1 MPTPRPEVIAPI
13 DHSPQE
19 IESTAEL
26 HSHLERRTLAGLTL
40 QGVSLI
46 GADLSGVDVEKALFV
61 GCELSAEQIELVVR
75 GGGHV
80 VPVFAD
86 TPFPTQPSRLY
97 TSDDLAEGFEVGG
110 FATMYDAIVYKH
122 YIEHGGATPD
132 LREALAQRIHDHG
145 IDNALAA
152 EVDAWETEHGLA
164 TIVGIMGGHA
174 ELRGSPGYRAAA
186 DLAWHLARSGRLVLT
201 GGGPGVMEAA
211 NLGAYMATRP
221 PSELTHAIDELQ
233 VADDF
238 RQAQEYTAT
247 ALRVRAKYPPD
258 PDATWERAGGLS
270 IPTWFYG
277 HEPANLFAARVA
289 KLFSNAVREEQ
300 IVTLS
305 RGGIVFAA
313 GRAGTVQEVFQ
324 ATTLTFY
331 GIVQHSGPFLFLG
344 RRFWTEELPV
354 RPLLAALLQ
363 GSPKGDL
370 SPLIHITDDVR
381 EAAALLADH
390 REG

>member
-1 MPTPRPEVIAPI
+1 VPTPDPAVIAPI

-19 IESTAEL
+19 VESAAEL
-26 HSHLERRTLAGLTL
+26 AYHLDRRTLAGLTL
-40 QGVSLI
+40 QGVDLI
-46 GADLSGVDVEKALFV
+46 GADLSGVDVSGALFV
-61 GCELSAEQIELVVR
+61 GCELSDEQIETVIR

-86 TPFPTQPSRLY
+86 APFPTQPSRLY
-97 TSDDLAEGFEVGG
+97 TPEDLAEGFDLGG
-110 FATMYDAIVYKH
+110 AATMYDAIVYRH
-122 YIEHGGATPD
+122 YLEHGGATPD

-145 IDNALAA
+145 IDNALAS
-152 EVDAWETEHGLA
+152 EVDEWRAEHGDA

-174 ELRGSPGYRAAA
+174 EPRGSAGYRDAAG
-186 DLAWHLARSGRLVLT
+186 LAWHLARSGRLILT

-211 NLGAYMATRP
+211 NLGAYLATRP
-221 PSELTHAIDELQ
+221 LSELYQAIDELQ
-233 VADDF
+233 TAADF
-238 RQAQEYTAT
+238 HQTQEYTAA
-247 ALRVRAKYPPD
+247 ALRVRAKYPPA
-258 PDATWERAGGLS
+258 PDATWERAGGLA

-277 HEPANLFAARVA
+277 HEPANLFAARIA

-305 RGGIVFAA
+305 RGGIVFAE

-331 GIVQHSGPFLFLG
+331 GIARHSGPFLFLG
-344 RRFWTEELPV
+344 KRFWSEDLPV
-354 RPLLAALLQ
+354 STLLAPLLKA
-363 GSPKGDL
+363 SPLGDL
-370 SPLIHITDDVR
+370 STLIHLTDDVE
-381 EAAALLADH
+381 EAAALLMN

>member
-13 DHSPQE
+13 DHSPHE
-19 IESTAEL
+19 VESTAEL
-26 HSHLERRTLAGLTL
+26 LIHLERQTLAGLTL
-40 QGVSLI
+40 QGVDLV
-46 GADLSGVDVEKALFV
+46 GVDLSGVDVSGSLFV
-61 GCELSAEQIELVVR
+61 GCEMSDEQAELVVR
-75 GGGHV
+75 GGGQV

-86 TPFPTQPSRLY
+86 TPYPTQPSRLY
-97 TSDDLAEGFEVGG
+97 SSGDMADGFDVGG
-110 FATMYDAIVYKH
+110 FATMYDAVVYKH
-122 YIEHGGATPD
+122 YIEHGGALPD

-152 EVDAWETEHGLA
+152 EVAAWTGAHGDA

-174 ELRGSPGYRAAA
+174 ELRGSPGYRDAAA
-186 DLAWHLARSGRLVLT
+186 LAWHLARSGRLVLT

-211 NLGAYMATRP
+211 NLGAYMATR
-221 PSELTHAIDELQ
+221 SAAELTAAIDELQ
-233 VADDF
+233 QADDF
-238 RQAQEYTAT
+238 RQAQDYTEA
-247 ALRVRAKYPPD
+247 AMRIRDRYPVD
-258 PDATWERAGGLS
+258 PDVSWERAGGLS

-277 HEPANLFAARVA
+277 HEPCNLFAARIA

-331 GIVQHSGPFLFLG
+331 GIVNHSGPFLFLG
-344 RRFWTEELPV
+344 KRFWTDELPV
-354 RPLLAALLQ
+354 RALLEPLLKA
-363 GSPKGDL
+363 SPLGDL
-370 SPLIHITDDVR
+370 SDLVHVTDDVE
-381 EAAALLADH
+381 EAAALLAH

>member
-1 MPTPRPEVIAPI
+1 VPTPRPEVIAPT
-13 DHSPQE
+13 DYSPDE

-26 HSHLERRTLAGLTL
+26 MVHLERRTLAGLTL
-40 QGVSLI
+40 QGVSLT
-46 GADLSGVDVEKALFV
+46 GVDLSGVDVSGALFV
-61 GCELSAEQIELVVR
+61 GCELSDENAEMVVR

-86 TPFPTQPSRLY
+86 TPYPTQPSRLY
-97 TSDDLAEGFEVGG
+97 TADDMLSGFEVGG
-110 FATMYDAIVYKH
+110 FAAMYDAVVYKH

-152 EVDAWETEHGLA
+152 EVTGWTRMRGDAS
-164 TIVGIMGGHA
+164 IVGIMGGHS
-174 ELRGSPGYRAAA
+174 ELRGSLGYRDAAG
-186 DLAWHLARSGRLVLT
+186 LAWHLARSGRLVLT

-221 PSELTHAIDELQ
+221 LDELTDAIDELQ
-233 VADDF
+233 KADDF
-238 RQAQEYTAT
+238 RQAQSYTEA
-247 ALRVRAKYPPD
+247 ALRVRERYPVD
-258 PDATWERAGGLS
+258 PSVSWERAGGLS

-277 HEPANLFAARVA
+277 HEPCNLFAARIA

-305 RGGIVFAA
+305 RGGIVFAE
-313 GRAGTVQEVFQ
+313 GRAGTLQEVFQ

-331 GIVQHSGPFLFLG
+331 GIVNHSGPFVFLG

-354 RPLLAALLQ
+354 RALLEPLLKA
-363 GSPKGDL
+363 SPLGDL
-370 SPLIHITDDVR
+370 AGLIHVTDDVE
-381 EAAALLADH
+381 EAAALLAN